1 MDWRPEPLHEGMTV
15 TDEPGVYLEGRFGI
29 RTENTMLV
37 VKDSE
42 TEFGTFLRLEPLT
55 LCPIDTTPIDLS
67 LMTEKEIDW
76 LNEYHQRV
84 RSELLPLLTEED
96 DKQWLYKATEAVHNS

>member
-1 MDWRPEPLHEGMTV
+1 MTV

-55 LCPIDTTPIDLS
+55 LCPIDTTPIDFS
-67 LMTEKEIDW
+67 LMTDKEIDW
-76 LNEYHQRV
+76 LNKYHQRV

-96 DKQWLYKATEAVHNS
+96 DKQWLYKATEAILNKA